1 MASTERIEGV
11 GLGLRWSFLDDVLE
25 DDPEAAD
32 ARLASIAFLEI
43 SPENY
48 MRRGGYMPAALERV
62 GERYRLLTHGLTLS
76 IGGTDPFDAD
86 YLRELR
92 AHVER
97 VGAPFH
103 SDHLCASGAGGRV
116 LHDLFPMPFTSA
128 AARHAAARIDEARD
142 RLGVPMAIENI
153 TYYLVPG
160 ASGLDEASFI
170 GEVLDRS
177 GAGLLLDVN
186 NAVVNAKN
194 HGLDALAFLRALPLD
209 RVVQLHVAG
218 HDRSDRDDLWIDTH
232 GADVPD
238 PVLDLLAWVIERT
251 GPLPVV
257 LERDHNIPA
266 FVELLDELG
275 RVDAAYRRGLAAR
288 QKKPDFAPREGVS
301 HGA

>member
-1 MASTERIEGV
+1 MATAERIEGV

-25 DDPEAAD
+25 WDPEPGD
-32 ARLASIAFLEI
+32 TRLDTIAFFEI

-48 MRRGGYMPAALERV
+48 MRRGGYMPAALERI
-62 GERYRLLTHGLTLS
+62 GERFPLLTHGLTLS

-116 LHDLFPMPFTSA
+116 LHDLLPMPFSSA

-142 RLGVPMAIENI
+142 RLGVPMAVENI

-160 ASGLDEASFI
+160 ASGLDEAGFI

-186 NAVVNAKN
+186 NVFVNAKN
-194 HGLDALAFLRALPLD
+194 HGLDALALLRALPLD

-218 HDRSDRDDLWIDTH
+218 HTRSDQDDLWIDTH

-257 LERDHNIPA
+257 LERDHNIPE
-266 FVELLDELG
+266 FPGLLDELA
-275 RVDAAYRRGLAAR
+275 RVDAAYQRGLAAR
-288 QKKPDFAPREGVS
+288 RKMANFPARESAS